1 MKILLSTEDIGNLV
15 IYMKYSGIQI
25 LACILLLQTICMGQ
39 VYSELCF
46 DLEWTLEPGTNG
58 EIYVKATITM
68 EVRSSSFMLP
78 FSKKTP
84 IRNMKAWE
92 AETEKSITITETEER
107 DTTIYTLDFGSVK
120 RKGFQ
125 FLIEYDQSEMVEELD
140 EIYRFEWGWE
150 FFCEVSQ
157 KVTVILPE
165 NHELLE
171 TDYVDPVKVSS
182 HQDCL
187 HLVVSENVPQGET
200 FRIGVTFSQ
209 KGVELI
215 ETAETHFQSGK
226 YEESKRAY
234 EKASAFYL
242 LFSDVYGRDAVAL
255 LLVLMDCIRDCDM
268 KLAEEKYEEAVQAFD
283 NGKYTRAQICFQKAQ
298 ELYKS
303 AGDSWKFDECQDKI
317 EQCTRMMEVEELKI
331 EAEAL
336 FNEGVSL
343 LEQQQYAEAKT
354 KFEEALVKYTELED
368 EDKIQECEEQIAS
381 CQEELDGGGFC
392 TGSSLI
398 VTAFLGVALIR
409 VFRQRG

>member
-15 IYMKYSGIQI
+15 IYMKYNGMQI
-25 LACILLLQTICMGQ
+25 VACILLLQTICVGQ

-46 DLEWTLEPGTNG
+46 DLEWTLEPETNG
-58 EIYVKATITM
+58 EIHVKAKITI
-68 EVRSSSFMLP
+68 EVRSNSLTLP

-84 IRNMKAWE
+84 IRNMKAWDV
-92 AETEKSITITETEER
+92 ETGKSITITEAEEK
-107 DTTIYTLDFGSVK
+107 DTTTYTLDFGSVK

-125 FLIEYDQSEMVEELD
+125 FLVEYDQSKMIEELD
-140 EIYRFEWGWE
+140 EIYYFEWGWE

-165 NHELLE
+165 DHELLR

-187 HLVVSENVPQGET
+187 HLVVSENIPQGET

-215 ETAETHFQSGK
+215 KTAETHFQSGK
-226 YEESKRAY
+226 YEVAKRAY

-255 LLVLMDCIRDCDM
+255 LLDLMDCIRDCDM
-268 KLAEEKYEEAVQAFD
+268 KLAEEKYEEAVQVFD
-283 NGKYTRAQICFQKAQ
+283 NGNYTRAQLCFQKAQ
-298 ELYKS
+298 ELYES
-303 AGDSWKFDECQDKI
+303 AGDSRKFDECQDKI
-317 EQCTRMMEVEELKI
+317 EQCTRMIEVEELKI

-336 FNEGVSL
+336 FNEGGSL

-354 KFEEALVKYTELED
+354 KFEEALAKYTELGD
-368 EDKIQECEEQIAS
+368 EDKIQECEEKIAS
-381 CQEELDGGGFC
+381 CQKELEGGGFC

-398 VTAFLGVALIR
+398 VTVLLGASLIR
-409 VFRQRG
+409 AFRQQR